1 MGQLWPAACFC
12 AAPEIRM
19 VCIFLDGWEEVK
31 KYSVTHEK
39 HVKLKFQFLEIKF
52 YQCRAPLL
60 CVLSVSTFIQQ

>member
-1 MGQLWPAACFC
+1 
-12 AAPEIRM
+12 M

-39 HVKLKFQFLEIKF
+39 HVKLEFQFLEIKF